1 MTCSDLDLVIKDIK
15 QDFRRSL
22 LLKREELITRLGN
35 AFENIFSKP
44 ESICEEIKNS
54 LKEEIIDK
62 IISARLIDRHCPDK
76 WKNDIDRKL
85 ERSKPIENCKTCD
98 KPLKSHFYQYYHNDQ
113 TNEHHRTGLITS
125 TDEAYRYDFL
135 AEYKKRNGGLFKPYD
150 GEFERLSFVKKE
162 RLCPECYKARETK
175 IDAIH
180 LHLVPDSFNAEL
192 AYYMSTLPDLSHYPP
207 PLDFDEGYFGLG
219 DDFGYM
225 MQEKL
230 NIAFAEES
238 VTFDKYSRQHIDD
251 LLNNFI
257 KDKARRYPNDEELTR
272 WLRQHHGDAVLKCKI
287 FDMRGLDY
295 IYSDVM
301 RRFVLIIHLG
311 NESGL
316 WCNFFIPAKG
326 L

>member
-76 WKNDIDRKL
+76 WKNEIDRKL
-85 ERSKPIENCKTCD
+85 ERSKPIENCKNCD
-98 KPLKSHFYQYYHNDQ
+98 KPLKSHFYLFYHNDL
-113 TNEHHRTGLITS
+113 TDEHYRTGLIPS
-125 TDEAYRYDFL
+125 TDEICRYDFL
-135 AEYKKRNGGLFKPYD
+135 VEDKKLKG
-150 GEFERLSFVKKE
+150 RLSYGREFKHLLSVRKE
-162 RLCPECYKARETK
+162 ILCAECYKAKETK
-175 IDAIH
+175 IDAIQ

-192 AYYMSTLPDLSHYPP
+192 AHYMSTLPDLRHYPP
-207 PLDFDEGYFGLG
+207 PDYFGLD
-219 DDFGYM
+219 DDFGYAI
-225 MQEKL
+225 QERL
-230 NIAFAEES
+230 NIAFAEEN
-238 VTFDKYSRQHIDD
+238 VTFDRNIIFERCSQE
-251 LLNNFI
+251 LLDNLQNNFI

-272 WLRQHHGDAVLKCKI
+272 WLRHYYGDVVSHCKI

-295 IYSDVM
+295 ICSDVI
-301 RRFVLIIHLG
+301 RRFVIIVHLA
-311 NESGL
+311 NDSGL
-316 WCNFFIPAKG
+316 WCMFSIPDKD

>member
-98 KPLKSHFYQYYHNDQ
+98 KPLKSHFYIFYHNDH
-113 TNEHHRTGLITS
+113 TDEHYRTGLISS
-125 TDEAYRYDFL
+125 TDEICRYDFL
-135 AEYKKRNGGLFKPYD
+135 AQDKKLKG
-150 GEFERLSFVKKE
+150 RLSYGREFKHLLSMRKE
-162 RLCPECYKARETK
+162 ILCAECYKAKETK
-175 IDAIH
+175 IDAIQ

-192 AYYMSTLPDLSHYPP
+192 AHYMSTLPDLSHYPP
-207 PLDFDEGYFGLG
+207 PDYFGLE
-219 DDFGYM
+219 DDFGYVI
-225 MQEKL
+225 QERL

-238 VTFDKYSRQHIDD
+238 VTFEKCSQDLQDD
-251 LLNNFI
+251 LRNNFI
-257 KDKARRYPNDEELTR
+257 KDKARRYPSEEELTR
-272 WLRQHHGDAVLKCKI
+272 WLQQYVGKAISHCKI

-295 IYSDVM
+295 VNSDVM
-301 RRFVLIIHLG
+301 RRFVIIVHLG
-311 NESGL
+311 NVSGL
-316 WCNFFIPAKG
+316 WCMCSIPAKD